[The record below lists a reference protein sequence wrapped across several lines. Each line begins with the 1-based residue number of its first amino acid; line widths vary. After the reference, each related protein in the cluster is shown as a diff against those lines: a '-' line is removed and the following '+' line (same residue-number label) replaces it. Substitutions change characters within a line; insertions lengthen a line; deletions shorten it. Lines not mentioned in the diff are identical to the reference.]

1 MVLRPRMP
9 QNDAI
14 PNPGSTIVHARNG
27 IGRPG
32 RPIERVQMIVP
43 CSRRR
48 ILGWA
53 ALLPIAGLAGCAT
66 PLGSYGIDEG
76 VRRLLTLS
84 SQRAFE
90 RLIRPGG
97 FYDDQ
102 LTRLTLPET
111 GGQNGVLAAVLR
123 TNAVRGR
130 IAMAMNDVAVD
141 AADRATPI
149 VLDAIRGLTLTDAL
163 AVLRGGPT
171 AATDL
176 LARSTHGAVVEALF
190 PEFASGLQSDAAEI
204 LSAIVTAQTGIDY
217 TAIAR
222 SAADQAGAAI
232 FRAIGREE
240 AAIRADPRRSGDPVL
255 TALLLGTGR

>member
-1 MVLRPRMP
+1 
-9 QNDAI
+9 
-14 PNPGSTIVHARNG
+14 
-27 IGRPG
+27 
-32 RPIERVQMIVP
+32 MIDTAF
-43 CSRRR
+43 SRRR
-48 ILGWA
+48 LLGT
-53 ALLPIAGLAGCAT
+53 ALLIPLAGLAGCAT
-66 PLGSYGIDEG
+66 PLGSYGVEEG

-111 GGQNGVLAAVLR
+111 GGRNDVLTALLR

-130 IAMAMNDVAVD
+130 IAMALNDVAVD
-141 AADRATPI
+141 AADRATPV
-149 VLDAIRGLTLTDAL
+149 VLDAIRSMSFADAL

-176 LARSTHGAVVEALF
+176 LARETRGAVFEAMF
-190 PEFASGLQSDAAEI
+190 PAFSDGLRSDATEI
-204 LSAIVTAQTGIDY
+204 LSAIVAARTGIDY
-217 TAIAR
+217 TALAR
-222 SAADQAGAAI
+222 SAADQAAAAI

-240 AAIRADPRRSGDPVL
+240 AAIRADPRRTGDPVL
-255 TALLLGTGR
+255 TALLTGVRG

>member
-1 MVLRPRMP
+1 
-9 QNDAI
+9 
-14 PNPGSTIVHARNG
+14 
-27 IGRPG
+27 
-32 RPIERVQMIVP
+32 MIDTVF
-43 CSRRR
+43 SRRR
-48 ILGWA
+48 ILGT
-53 ALLPIAGLAGCAT
+53 ALLIPLAGLAGCAT
-66 PLGSYGIDEG
+66 PLGSYGVEEG

-111 GGQNGVLAAVLR
+111 GGRNDVLAAVLR

-130 IAMAMNDVAVD
+130 IAMALNDVAVD
-141 AADRATPI
+141 AADRATPV
-149 VLDAIRGLTLTDAL
+149 VLDAIRRMSFADAL

-176 LARSTHGAVVEALF
+176 LARETRGAVFEAMF
-190 PEFASGLQSDAAEI
+190 PAFSDGLRSDATEI
-204 LSAIVTAQTGIDY
+204 LSAIVAARTGIDY
-217 TAIAR
+217 TTLAR
-222 SAADQAGAAI
+222 SAADQAAAAI

-240 AAIRADPRRSGDPVL
+240 AAIRADPRRTGDPVL
-255 TALLLGTGR
+255 TALLTGVRG

>member
-1 MVLRPRMP
+1 MIHASLSP
-9 QNDAI
+9 QI
-14 PNPGSTIVHARNG
+14 
-27 IGRPG
+27 
-32 RPIERVQMIVP
+32 
-43 CSRRR
+43 SRRR
-48 ILGWA
+48 ILGAA
-53 ALLPIAGLAGCAT
+53 ALVLPVAMLGGCAT
-66 PLGSYGIDEG
+66 PLGSYGVEEG

-84 SQRAFE
+84 SQRAFD
-90 RLIRPGG
+90 RLLRPGG

-111 GGQNGVLAAVLR
+111 AGQNNVLAAVLR

-130 IAMAMNDVAVD
+130 IAMALNDIAVD

-149 VLDAIRGLTLTDAL
+149 VLDSIRGLTLADAV

-176 LARSTHGAVVEALF
+176 LAQSARGAVIEAMF
-190 PEFASGLQSDAAEI
+190 PEFSNGLRSDATEI

-222 SAADQAGAAI
+222 SAADQAGNAI

-240 AAIRADPRRSGDPVL
+240 AAIRADPRRTGDPVL
-255 TALLLGTGR
+255 TALLLGTRG

>member
-1 MVLRPRMP
+1 
-9 QNDAI
+9 
-14 PNPGSTIVHARNG
+14 
-27 IGRPG
+27 
-32 RPIERVQMIVP
+32 MIDTAF
-43 CSRRR
+43 SRRR
-48 ILGWA
+48 LLGT
-53 ALLPIAGLAGCAT
+53 ALLVPLAGLAGCAT
-66 PLGSYGIDEG
+66 PLGSYGVEEG

-111 GGQNGVLAAVLR
+111 GGRNDVLAALLR

-130 IAMAMNDVAVD
+130 VAMALNDVAVD
-141 AADRATPI
+141 AADRATPV
-149 VLDAIRGLTLTDAL
+149 VLDAIRRMSFADAL

-176 LARSTHGAVVEALF
+176 LARETRGAVFEAMF
-190 PEFASGLQSDAAEI
+190 PEFSDGLRSDATEI
-204 LSAIVTAQTGIDY
+204 LSAIVAARTGIDY
-217 TAIAR
+217 TALAR
-222 SAADQAGAAI
+222 SAADQAAAAI

-240 AAIRADPRRSGDPVL
+240 AAIRADPRRTGDPVL
-255 TALLLGTGR
+255 TALLTGVRG

>member
-1 MVLRPRMP
+1 MLQSPV
-9 QNDAI
+9 
-14 PNPGSTIVHARNG
+14 
-27 IGRPG
+27 
-32 RPIERVQMIVP
+32 
-43 CSRRR
+43 SRRH
-48 ILGWA
+48 ILGGA
-53 ALLPIAGLAGCAT
+53 ALLLPVAMLGGCAT
-66 PLGSYGIDEG
+66 PLGSYGVEEG

-84 SQRAFE
+84 SERAFS

-102 LTRLTLPET
+102 LTRLTLPDT
-111 GGQNGVLAAVLR
+111 GGQNNVLAAVLR
-123 TNAVRGR
+123 TNAVRSR
-130 IAMAMNDVAVD
+130 IALALNEVAVD
-141 AADRATPI
+141 AADRATPV
-149 VLDAIRGLTLTDAL
+149 VLDAIRGLTLGDAL

-176 LARSTHGAVVEALF
+176 LARETRGAVVEAMF
-190 PEFASGLQSDAAEI
+190 PEFSNGLRSDATEI

-240 AAIRADPRRSGDPVL
+240 AAIRADPRRTGDPVL

>member
-1 MVLRPRMP
+1 MLQSPV
-9 QNDAI
+9 
-14 PNPGSTIVHARNG
+14 
-27 IGRPG
+27 
-32 RPIERVQMIVP
+32 
-43 CSRRR
+43 SRRH
-48 ILGWA
+48 ILGGA
-53 ALLPIAGLAGCAT
+53 ALLLPVAMLGGCAT

-84 SQRAFE
+84 SERAFS

-102 LTRLTLPET
+102 LTRLTLPDT
-111 GGQNGVLAAVLR
+111 GGQNNVLAAVLR
-123 TNAVRGR
+123 TNAVRSR
-130 IAMAMNDVAVD
+130 IALALNEVAVD
-141 AADRATPI
+141 AADRATPV
-149 VLDAIRGLTLTDAL
+149 VLDAIRGLTLGDAL

-176 LARSTHGAVVEALF
+176 LARETRGAVIEAMF
-190 PEFASGLQSDAAEI
+190 PEFSNGLRSDATEI

-240 AAIRADPRRSGDPVL
+240 AAIRADPRRTGDPVL

>member
-1 MVLRPRMP
+1 
-9 QNDAI
+9 
-14 PNPGSTIVHARNG
+14 
-27 IGRPG
+27 
-32 RPIERVQMIVP
+32 MIDTP
-43 CSRRR
+43 LDRRR
-48 ILGWA
+48 LLRGAIL
-53 ALLPIAGLAGCAT
+53 IAPVAMLGACAT
-66 PLGSYGIDEG
+66 PLGKYGVEEG

-90 RLIRPGG
+90 RLIQPGG

-123 TNAVRGR
+123 TNAVRSR
-130 IAMAMNDVAVD
+130 IAIALNDIAVD
-141 AADRATPI
+141 AANRATPV
-149 VLDAIRGLTLTDAL
+149 VLDAIRGLTLADAL
-163 AVLRGGPT
+163 SVLRGGPT

-176 LARSTHGAVVEALF
+176 LARSTRGAVIAAMF
-190 PEFASGLQSDAAEI
+190 PEFQNGLQSDATEI

-217 TAIAR
+217 AAIAR
-222 SAADQAGAAI
+222 SAADQAGAAV

-255 TALLLGTGR
+255 TALLLGAR

>member
-1 MVLRPRMP
+1 M
-9 QNDAI
+9 
-14 PNPGSTIVHARNG
+14 
-27 IGRPG
+27 
-32 RPIERVQMIVP
+32 IEAP
-43 CSRRR
+43 LTRRH
-48 ILGWA
+48 ILGA
-53 ALLPIAGLAGCAT
+53 TALFVPVALLGGCAT
-66 PLGSYGIDEG
+66 PLGSYGVDEG

-111 GGQNGVLAAVLR
+111 GGQNDVLAAVLR

-130 IAMAMNDVAVD
+130 IAMALNDIAVD
-141 AADRATPI
+141 AADRATPV
-149 VLDAIRGLTLTDAL
+149 VLDSIRGLTFGDAL

-176 LARSTHGAVVEALF
+176 LARSARGAVIDAMF
-190 PEFASGLQSDAAEI
+190 PEFSNGLRSDATEI
-204 LSAIVTAQTGIDY
+204 VSAIVSARTGIDY
-217 TAIAR
+217 GAIAR
-222 SAADQAGAAI
+222 SAADQAGNAI

-240 AAIRADPRRSGDPVL
+240 AAIRADPRRTGDPVL
-255 TALLLGTGR
+255 TALLLGSGR